1 MSGASASAP
10 ATGRGAR
17 LFAEFESAEAMR
29 AALDALRDERYHDLD
44 TYAPFDI
51 PELDE
56 PLGLGRSWLGW
67 LVFAGGLAGLVL
79 SYGIQWWADVYSYPL
94 AIGGRPR
101 HAVPA
106 FVPATFEGTVLVAAL
121 AAFFGLL
128 VVLRLP
134 RLWAPEDEIEDF
146 ERATI
151 DRFWISIGTL
161 ASDLDRAHAEQLL
174 RRSGAR
180 RVVTVGR

>member
-1 MSGASASAP
+1 MSGAP
-10 ATGRGAR
+10 ARGAR
-17 LFAEFESAEAMR
+17 LFAEFASAEEMR
-29 AALDALRDERYHDLD
+29 AAVAVLRDEWYHDLD
-44 TYAPFDI
+44 TYAPFDM

-56 PLGLGRSWLGW
+56 PLGLRRSRLGW
-67 LVFAGGLAGLVL
+67 LVLAGGLAGLVA
-79 SYGIQWWADVYSYPL
+79 SYGIQWWANVHSYPL

-106 FVPATFEGTVLVAAL
+106 FVPATFEGTVLLAAL

-128 VVLRLP
+128 LVLRLP
-134 RLWAPEDEIEDF
+134 KLWAPEDEIEEF

-151 DRFWISIGTL
+151 DRFWIAVGTL

-180 RVVTVGR
+180 RVIAVGH